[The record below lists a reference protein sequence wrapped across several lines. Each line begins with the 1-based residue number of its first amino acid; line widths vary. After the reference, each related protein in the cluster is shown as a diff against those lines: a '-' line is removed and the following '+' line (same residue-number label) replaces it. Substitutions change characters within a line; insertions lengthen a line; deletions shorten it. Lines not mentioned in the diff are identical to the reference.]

1 MVLARKLL
9 PVTIATVAL
18 AACGGGNRDQ
28 GTETASV
35 DTAARTADSAARA
48 ATTGPL
54 RLANV
59 MIGKRLGSENR
70 IAEPTFQFAPADT
83 VYVSVGIQGAPAEA
97 QLGARW
103 LAQGGKTLDSTTQAI
118 TAGEHGIKEFHL
130 APEKG
135 WAPGT
140 YMVMLSLN
148 GDSAEAKTFA
158 VRKAV
163 ASAPTDTATKS
174 P

>member
-9 PVTIATVAL
+9 PTTFAIVAL
-18 AACGGGNRDQ
+18 AACGGGNRE
-28 GTETASV
+28 GTETAAV
-35 DTAARTADSAARA
+35 DPAARAADSAARA

-70 IAEPTFQFAPADT
+70 IAEPTFQFAPTDT
-83 VYVSVGIQGAPAEA
+83 VYVSVGLQGAPAEA
-97 QLGARW
+97 QIGARW
-103 LAQGGKTLDSTTQAI
+103 LAQGGKTLDSTTQPI
-118 TAGEHGIKEFHL
+118 TAGEQGNKEFHL
-130 APEKG
+130 VPEKG

>member
-1 MVLARKLL
+1 MALARKLL
-9 PVTIATVAL
+9 PVTFATVAL
-18 AACGGGNRDQ
+18 AACGGGNRE

-48 ATTGPL
+48 ATTGSL

-70 IAEPTFQFAPADT
+70 IAEPTFQFAPTDT
-83 VYVSVGIQGAPAEA
+83 VYVSVGLQGAPAEA
-97 QLGARW
+97 QIGARW
-103 LAQGGKTLDSTTQAI
+103 LAQPGKTLDSTTQPI
-118 TAGEHGIKEFHL
+118 TAGEHGNKEFHL

-140 YMVMLSLN
+140 YMVMLYLN

-158 VRKAV
+158 VRKEA